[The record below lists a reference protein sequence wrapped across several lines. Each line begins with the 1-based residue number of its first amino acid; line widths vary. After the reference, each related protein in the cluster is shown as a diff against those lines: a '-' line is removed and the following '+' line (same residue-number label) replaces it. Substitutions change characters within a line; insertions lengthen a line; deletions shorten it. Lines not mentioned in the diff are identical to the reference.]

1 MIRKKSSFLT
11 FIFSLLPGA
20 GQMYM
25 GFMKR
30 GISLMFLFFFTIFV
44 GALLRTSLVLLI
56 LPILWFYSFFD
67 THNLRAM
74 PDDEFYAMEDDY
86 ILFPDFMKDKTKL
99 LQSKYKNIIALVL
112 IFIGIS
118 ILWNNLFDMF
128 NWILPHYFAD
138 IARHFGDTFLELI
151 VGAAII
157 AFGVYLIRGKKKEL
171 DEQDTTKQLEDKG
184 RNDE

>member
-30 GISLMFLFFFTIFV
+30 GLSLMFLFFFTCFV
-44 GALLRTSLVLLI
+44 GAFLDTQFILFI
-56 LPILWFYSFFD
+56 LPILWFFSFFD

-74 PDDEFYAMEDDY
+74 PDDEFYAMADDY
-86 ILFPDFMKDKTKL
+86 ILFPDFMKDKAKL
-99 LQSKYKNIIALVL
+99 LQSKYRNIFAVVL
-112 IFIGIS
+112 IIIGIS
-118 ILWNNLFDMF
+118 ILWNNLFDLF
-128 NWILPHYFAD
+128 NWILPD
-138 IARHFGDTFLELI
+138 SIASIVHHFGRKIPEFV
-151 VGAAII
+151 VGAAIV

-171 DEQDTTKQLEDKG
+171 DEQDTIKLIEDKRG
-184 RNDE
+184 NE